1 MRLHIHHETVYRY
14 ERQVDHSVQQLR
26 LTPRREARQRTLEWR
41 LRTPGRRSEQP
52 DAFGNL
58 SHLLT
63 VDEPLTELRLLV
75 EGIVETEAGCE
86 DGRIDDD
93 GGLSPLV
100 YLTATPLTAA
110 DAGILALAAQAR
122 LQEAFADHSLAHP
135 AGDVAFATGAATR
148 EPPTARLERFHDLAR
163 CVREAV
169 RYAPGATTVDLPAA
183 ASLARGEGVCQDHAH
198 VFLACCRAAGLAAR
212 YVSGYLYTGQAGD
225 LASHAWVDVWMP
237 GEDHRGYWM
246 GLDVTHGIPAGSGH
260 VRLAVGRD
268 YLDAAPVRGIR
279 RGGGSESLSVRVLVG
294 QQQ

>member
-1 MRLHIHHETVYRY
+1 MRLHISHETVYRY
-14 ERQVDHSVQQLR
+14 ERKVDHSVQQLR
-26 LTPRREARQRTLEWR
+26 LTPRRETRQRTLQWR
-41 LRTPGRRSEQP
+41 LQTPGRRTEQP

-63 VDEPLTELRLLV
+63 VDEPLLELRLV
-75 EGIVETEAGCE
+75 VDGIVETEPGCE
-86 DGRIDDD
+86 DGRVDDE

-100 YLTATPLTAA
+100 YLTATPLTSA
-110 DAGILALAAQAR
+110 DAGITALATKAR
-122 LQEAFADHSLAHP
+122 LQEAFADHALAHP
-135 AGDVAFATGAATR
+135 AGDAAAGAGSAQR
-148 EPPTARLERFHDLAR
+148 ETPAARLERFHDLAR
-163 CVREAV
+163 GVREAV
-169 RYAPGATTVDLPAA
+169 RYTPGATTVDLPAA
-183 ASLARGEGVCQDHAH
+183 AALARGEGVCQDHAH

-212 YVSGYLYTGQAGD
+212 YVSGYLFTGQAGD

-246 GLDVTHGIPAGSGH
+246 GLDVTHGIPAGHGH

>member
-14 ERQVDHSVQQLR
+14 ERKVEQSVQQLR
-26 LTPRREARQRTLEWR
+26 MTPRREARQSTLEWR
-41 LRTPGRRSEQP
+41 LQTPGRRSEQP

-63 VDEPLTELRLLV
+63 VDEPLTELRLVV
-75 EGIVETEAGCE
+75 EGIVETEPGCE
-86 DGRIDDD
+86 DGRVEDA

-100 YLTATPLTAA
+100 YLSATPLTAA
-110 DAGILALAAQAR
+110 DAGIAALAAKAR
-122 LQEAFADHSLAHP
+122 LQEAFANPLLAHP
-135 AGDVAFATGAATR
+135 VGDAAIGTVGAVR
-148 EPPTARLERFHDLAR
+148 ESPAARLERFHDLAR

-169 RYAPGATTVDLPAA
+169 RYTPGATTVDLPAA
-183 ASLARGEGVCQDHAH
+183 AALSRGEGVCQDHAH
-198 VFLACCRAAGLAAR
+198 VFLACCRASGLAAR
-212 YVSGYLYTGQAGD
+212 YVSGYLFTGHDGD

-237 GEDHRGYWM
+237 GDDHRGYWM

>member
-1 MRLHIHHETVYRY
+1 MRLYIHHETVYRY
-14 ERQVDHSVQQLR
+14 ERKVEQSVQQLR
-26 LTPRREARQRTLEWR
+26 LTPRRESRQRTLQWR
-41 LRTPGRRSEQP
+41 LQTPGRRAEQA

-75 EGIVETEAGCE
+75 EGIVETEPGCE
-86 DGRIDDD
+86 DGRVDDE

-100 YLTATPLTAA
+100 YLSATPLTAA
-110 DAGILALAAQAR
+110 DAGIRALAVQAR
-122 LQEAFADHSLAHP
+122 LQEAFADHLLAHP
-135 AGDVAFATGAATR
+135 VGDTGASMTR
-148 EPPTARLERFHDLAR
+148 ESPAARLERFHDLAR

-169 RYAPGATTVDLPAA
+169 RYTPGATTVDLPAA
-183 ASLARGEGVCQDHAH
+183 AALTRGEGVCQDHAH
-198 VFLACCRAAGLAAR
+198 VFLACCRASGLAAR
-212 YVSGYLYTGQAGD
+212 YVSGYLFTGHAGD